1 MMHMAPAQAPQL
13 SETTFFSERE
23 IFVSNA
29 RIVVKSTTYPLGH
42 VTSVTPFT
50 IPPKR
55 AWPIVCVVL
64 GTMMTLGALS
74 SKAYAVIALGLPML
88 LGGVL
93 VLVIRKAKHAVYI
106 TTSAGR
112 VELLA
117 TDDIQFAQRLSA
129 ALSQAMIAR
138 G

>member
-1 MMHMAPAQAPQL
+1 MNMASGQGQQG
-13 SETTFFSERE
+13 ETNFFNERD

-29 RIVVKSTTYPLGH
+29 RIVVGSTTYPLGH

-55 AWPIVCVVL
+55 TWPIVCVVAGAIML
-64 GTMMTLGALS
+64 VGALRTTDGG
-74 SKAYAVIALGLPML
+74 AIATGLL
-88 LGGVL
+88 FVAGGAL
-93 VLVIRKAKHAVYI
+93 ALVIRKPKHGVYI

-117 TDDIQFAQRLSA
+117 TNDIQFAQRLSG
-129 ALSQAMIAR
+129 ALGQAMVAR